1 MSPVGAH
8 LTALLEIEREAT
20 AALSGLTGVK
30 SAPEAQACLDELRFT
45 IRWFCSGLAKH
56 VRRRTRR
63 DPGVR
68 APVSERLMAA
78 PTGVDRIRLL
88 TQTQRCVLI
97 RVEAILAGGLA
108 PDLRAFLEQA
118 RAVLAQSVHCC
129 EEAIATLDR
138 KREIPLGP
146 NP

>member
-1 MSPVGAH
+1 
-8 LTALLEIEREAT
+8 
-20 AALSGLTGVK
+20 
-30 SAPEAQACLDELRFT
+30 
-45 IRWFCSGLAKH
+45 
-56 VRRRTRR
+56 
-63 DPGVR
+63 
-68 APVSERLMAA
+68 MAA

-88 TQTQRCVLI
+88 TQTQRSVLV